1 MNTPLRRLATMMLV
15 MFVALMGSATWV
27 QFVQADKL
35 NNDPRNV
42 RTLYREF
49 GNPRGP
55 IVAGGTAI
63 ASSVKVNDAFGYQ
76 RQYAAGELY
85 SAVTGFYSVANGP
98 SQLEAAANSQLTGRS
113 DQLFFTRIRDLLT
126 GRPTEGAAV
135 ETTILPAAQQAAL
148 TALGNQR
155 GAVVAIEPS
164 TGKILAMVSTPGFDP
179 NTLAVHNTAAAS
191 AAYQQLSKAD
201 GNPLLNK
208 AIQDRYAPGSTFKLV
223 TTAAALASGKYTAQT
238 QVPAPL
244 VLALPNTTATIHNFG
259 GESCGGATVSLADAL
274 RVSCDT
280 AYAQV
285 GMDVGDAAIKAQAEK
300 FGFNDQ
306 TLTVPMAVAQSVM
319 PGGLDASETA
329 QSAIGQFDVQATPL
343 QIAMVAAAIANG
355 GVLMR
360 PYLVQTVRA
369 ADLTV
374 VSQATPSVYSQAMSA
389 ADAATLRDMM
399 IGVVDN
405 GTGTA
410 AQIPGM
416 QVAGKTGTAQTSA
429 GEAPH
434 AWFTAF
440 APANAP
446 KVAVA
451 VFVEHGGSL
460 GNDATGGAVAA
471 PIAKAVIEA
480 VTGQ

>member
-27 QFVQADKL
+27 QFVQASKL

-63 ASSVKVNDAFGYQ
+63 ASSTKVNDAFGYQ
-76 RQYAAGELY
+76 RQYAAGDLY
-85 SAVTGFYSVANGP
+85 SAVTGYYSVANGR
-98 SQLEAAANSQLTGRS
+98 SQLEAAANGQLTGRS

-126 GRPTEGAAV
+126 GKATEGAAV
-135 ETTILPAAQQAAL
+135 ETTILPAAQQAAR

-179 NTLAVHNTAAAS
+179 NALAVHDTAAANT
-191 AAYQQLSKAD
+191 AYQQLSKAD
-201 GNPLLNK
+201 GKPLVNH

-223 TTAAALASGKYTAQT
+223 TAAAALASGKYNPQT

-244 VLALPNTTATIHNFG
+244 QLTLPTTTATLSNFG

-274 RVSCDT
+274 RVSCNT
-280 AYAQV
+280 AFAQV
-285 GMDVGDAAIKAQAEK
+285 GLDLGAAAIKAQADK
-300 FGFNDQ
+300 FGFDDPS
-306 TLTVPMAVAQSVM
+306 LTIPMAVAPSVM
-319 PGGLDASETA
+319 PAGLDAPETA
-329 QSAIGQFDVQATPL
+329 QSAIGQRDVQATPL
-343 QIAMVAAAIANG
+343 QMAMVAAAIANG

-360 PYLVQTVRA
+360 PYLIQTVRA
-369 ADLTV
+369 ADLSV
-374 VSQATPSVYSQAMSA
+374 VSQAQPSTYSQALSSG
-389 ADAATLRDMM
+389 DAATLRDMM
-399 IGVVDN
+399 LGVVNN

-416 QVAGKTGTAQTSA
+416 QVAGKTGTAETAA
-429 GEAPH
+429 GQAPH
-434 AWFTAF
+434 AWFAAF

-471 PIAKAVIEA
+471 PIAKAVIKA